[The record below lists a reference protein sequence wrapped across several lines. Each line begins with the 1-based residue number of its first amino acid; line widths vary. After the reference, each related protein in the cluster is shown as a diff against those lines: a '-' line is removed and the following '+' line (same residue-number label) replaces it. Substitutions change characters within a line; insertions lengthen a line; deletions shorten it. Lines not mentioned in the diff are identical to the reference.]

1 MGIAWRWNKEA
12 HKRSAFET
20 LLDKVIREI
29 LPGRDS
35 RRRHWGGAAKPAA
48 KPRRQSFTLE
58 AIEPRL
64 LLSADLTYGA
74 PGSVPGGITNATD
87 ISNYVSTLTSTTF
100 VLKAEES
107 SGNAFWNLYA
117 TGLDG
122 NASPTLAA
130 QHQITAASDLDV
142 NIKRDDL
149 GVSNSKLSLIDFI
162 GDKVTVDTDSLSVL
176 NARFAGT
183 KIDID
188 FAGGKDIDIGSLI
201 GIQLPLPLA
210 NDQVVLSGNGGSLMR
225 GSSRPIT
232 SSLSGLAEMAS
243 ISSGSV

>member
-1 MGIAWRWNKEA
+1 
-12 HKRSAFET
+12 
-20 LLDKVIREI
+20 
-29 LPGRDS
+29 
-35 RRRHWGGAAKPAA
+35 
-48 KPRRQSFTLE
+48 RQSFTLE

-176 NARFAGT
+176 NARFA
-183 KIDID
+183 
-188 FAGGKDIDIGSLI
+188 
-201 GIQLPLPLA
+201 
-210 NDQVVLSGNGGSLMR
+210 
-225 GSSRPIT
+225 
-232 SSLSGLAEMAS
+232 
-243 ISSGSV
+243 

>member
-35 RRRHWGGAAKPAA
+35 RRRRWGAAAKPAA
-48 KPRRQSFTLE
+48 KPRRQSFSLE

-107 SGNAFWNLYA
+107 SGNVFWNLYA

-130 QHQITAASDLDV
+130 QHQITAASDLDA
-142 NIKRDDL
+142 NSNRDD
-149 GVSNSKLSLIDFI
+149 
-162 GDKVTVDTDSLSVL
+162 
-176 NARFAGT
+176 
-183 KIDID
+183 
-188 FAGGKDIDIGSLI
+188 
-201 GIQLPLPLA
+201 
-210 NDQVVLSGNGGSLMR
+210 
-225 GSSRPIT
+225 
-232 SSLSGLAEMAS
+232 
-243 ISSGSV
+243 